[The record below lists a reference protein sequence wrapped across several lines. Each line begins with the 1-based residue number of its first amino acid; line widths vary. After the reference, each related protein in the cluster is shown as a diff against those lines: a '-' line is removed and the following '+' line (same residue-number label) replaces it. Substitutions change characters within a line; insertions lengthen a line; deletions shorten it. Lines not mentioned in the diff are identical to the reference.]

1 MEMEYGG
8 DDGDEAMYNSDDGDE
23 ADLQVNPAMEH
34 GGGY

>member
-34 GGGY
+34 RGGY